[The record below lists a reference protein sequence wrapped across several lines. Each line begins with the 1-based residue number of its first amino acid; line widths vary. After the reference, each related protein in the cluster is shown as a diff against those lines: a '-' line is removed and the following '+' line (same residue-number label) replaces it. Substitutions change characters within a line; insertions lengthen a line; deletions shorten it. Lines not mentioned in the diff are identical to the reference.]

1 MSADGSDVVGRL
13 LYIMLAFFEHF
24 SEAKALSIL
33 VAFSRNF
40 FSERLKK
47 KLFFSE
53 KMKTKTQNGKC
64 HPDRAEWRLRT
75 RR

>member
-33 VAFSRNF
+33 VAFSRNLF
-40 FSERLKK
+40 VRETKK
-47 KLFFSE
+47 EIIF
-53 KMKTKTQNGKC
+53 
-64 HPDRAEWRLRT
+64 LRENED
-75 RR
+75 